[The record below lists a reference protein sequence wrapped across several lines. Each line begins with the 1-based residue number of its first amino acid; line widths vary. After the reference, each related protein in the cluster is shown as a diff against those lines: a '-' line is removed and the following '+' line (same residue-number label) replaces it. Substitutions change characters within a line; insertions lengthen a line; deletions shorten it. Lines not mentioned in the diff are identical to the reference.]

1 MTLTA
6 PQKYH
11 PLLLPT
17 YPLGSKRRV
26 FDTEYLSSLHR
37 ENMLLTDDPITQV
50 LEKGVLGKSGR
61 VYPADVIILAN
72 GFQTQNF
79 VQPVR
84 IVNGSRGL
92 SLDDDVTGVWKEITE
107 AYLGRILSLVFI
119 IPCIKILCVLTLLCS
134 LYWVLRRIYVFSL
147 LY

>member
-1 MTLTA
+1 M
-6 PQKYH
+6 
-11 PLLLPT
+11 
-17 YPLGSKRRV
+17 
-26 FDTEYLSSLHR
+26 F
-37 ENMLLTDDPITQV
+37 LTDDPIIQV
-50 LEKGVLGKSGR
+50 QEKGVLGKSGR

-107 AYLGRILSLVFI
+107 AYLGWILSLAFI
-119 IPCIKILCVLTLLCS
+119 VPCIKILCVLTLLGS
-134 LYWVLRRIYVFSL
+134 AENLYFL
-147 LY
+147 LCIDG